1 MTVGHLYSLNLT
13 SGQYIFLS
21 IGHFEERDPDMGRRS
36 DHTREELYGLALE
49 AAERVLGA
57 EGLKNL
63 TVRKVAREI
72 GYSHGTLYNVFA
84 DLDDLIVHL
93 NGRTLD
99 ALYQAL
105 KDIPV
110 DGGSEAALTRLSKGY
125 IAFTRRH
132 RNRWSLLFE
141 HHLPHDRELPEWHHD
156 KVLRLLA
163 LTEAALTPLFPPGKE
178 KERVHSARV
187 LWSAL
192 HGICSLEG
200 GRKLAKHESVEALS
214 ESLVAFYIG
223 GLAGAV
229 RKGRYV

>member
-1 MTVGHLYSLNLT
+1 
-13 SGQYIFLS
+13 
-21 IGHFEERDPDMGRRS
+21 MGRRS
-36 DHTREELYGLALE
+36 DHSREELYGLALD
-49 AAERVLGA
+49 AAERVLQA
-57 EGLKNL
+57 EGPKNL
-63 TVRKVAREI
+63 TVRKVASEI
-72 GYSHGTLYNVFA
+72 GYSHGTLYNIFT

-105 KDIPV
+105 KDIPL
-110 DGGSEAALTRLSKGY
+110 DGGPETALTRLSKGY

-141 HHLPHDRELPEWHHD
+141 HHLPHDRELPEWHYD

-163 LTEAALTPLFPPGKE
+163 LVEVALTPLFPPGKE

-200 GRKLAKHESVEALS
+200 SRKLAKHESVEALS
-214 ESLVAFYIG
+214 ESLIAFYIG
-223 GLAGAV
+223 GLTGAV
-229 RKGRYV
+229 RKGRYA